1 MYPLKTS
8 RKLELY
14 EKRINNIPWTS
25 NIRRVMDP
33 SVNKE
38 PQVSKDRR
46 KIGFLRIIMLIFA

>member
-38 PQVSKDRR
+38 PQVGKDRR
-46 KIGFLRIIMLIFA
+46 KIVFLRIIMLIFA

>member
-38 PQVSKDRR
+38 PQISKDRR